1 MNPDPVL
8 SVARTPLSTLG
19 ARSVWT
25 GPTKISLRVFVLL
38 TRLIG
43 SRLRSG
49 LHALVLL
56 LTCNPSEHLLI
67 MNHVLACLLHRMVVL
82 SNPLGSRHQ
91 VKKLVVL
98 LSKSILHSL
107 LSLLRSVLAVHL
119 PSRIESVQL
128 QHHRNVRMNALHVL
142 YLLLK
147 NDYPTH
153 LMTELLFLMFLVFAS
168 AMIGL
173 VL

>member
-1 MNPDPVL
+1 MK
-8 SVARTPLSTLG
+8 T
-19 ARSVWT
+19 
-25 GPTKISLRVFVLL
+25 F
-38 TRLIG
+38 
-43 SRLRSG
+43 
-49 LHALVLL
+49 
-56 LTCNPSEHLLI
+56 
-67 MNHVLACLLHRMVVL
+67 
-82 SNPLGSRHQ
+82 
-91 VKKLVVL
+91 VVL
-98 LSKSILHSL
+98 LSKSILHHGL

-173 VL
+173 VLQSRHARDLSLIVTSDLGCLPMPQLTVSRKMLLTIVQLPRSHLVRLRILALLL